1 MYGLFYW
8 MPFPDVH
15 KAHTHTNIISLL
27 PQNIIVYVR
36 DNVQSVVL
44 FIAE

>member
-15 KAHTHTNIISLL
+15 KAHTNIISLL
-27 PQNIIVYVR
+27 PQNISVYVR